1 MPSVLAELEQSPH
14 PSIRKS
20 TRIYSKKFDSSEA
33 LRLRLRGNSYGDI
46 ARLLGVTKGAII
58 QRLKPLLPDT
68 NRLPGYEAYKAN
80 QADFL
85 DAKAYQALVHTVT
98 EQKLKQL
105 DAYRGALT
113 TAILTD
119 KARLI
124 RGESTQN
131 LSVRGVV
138 EHYQRDLEAATV
150 ALHQLTAMEVIEKTQ
165 E

>member
-1 MPSVLAELEQSPH
+1 MSRALTEHLEQTPH
-14 PSIRKS
+14 RADA
-20 TRIYSKKFDSSEA
+20 TFTTSEA
-33 LRLRLRGNSYGDI
+33 LKLRFRGFSFQEIANQFGVNKQTVYQRLRR
-46 ARLLGVTKGAII
+46 II
-58 QRLKPLLPDT
+58 PDAD
-68 NRLPGYEAYKAN
+68 RLPGYEAYKAN

-85 DAKAYQALVHTVT
+85 DLKAYQTLQLTVT
-98 EQKLKQL
+98 DTKLKQL

-150 ALHQLTAMEVIEKTQ
+150 ALQQLMTSEVIEKTQ